1 MGKLDS
7 ITRAVEQLTPRE
19 RARFRV
25 WFEQYEASLFDDQ
38 IEQDAKA
45 GKLDKLLAEVR
56 ERHRTKPLEEL

>member
-1 MGKLDS
+1 MGKLEP
-7 ITRAVEQLTPRE
+7 ITRAVEQLTPYE

-25 WFEQYEASLFDDQ
+25 WFEQYEARLFDDQ

-56 ERHRTKPLEEL
+56 ERHRTDPHEEL